1 MSTRSSR
8 DSQPFLDQDPP
19 PWAVRALASILLLL
33 FAAGAVAVFVVQ
45 VPETVTASFVLEPV
59 RGADPIRVLHRGT
72 VAEVRGAEAQAVA
85 KDAVL
90 FVLASEEVGDRV
102 SERQTVSARLSGGRG
117 RLTNERSRF
126 DNQQRADEQEQ
137 RRLEQRLAALDRQA
151 QIKEQQ
157 RALLQEVATRKQREF
172 EAGVVS
178 WLDANR
184 PKLEVDQLEGEIEAL
199 RAESADAKNALA
211 RLTFEIA
218 SSRAAFAETERG
230 IAEDLAADK
239 TRKDVLDRD
248 VRRDGNAMT
257 IAAPCSGTV
266 VKLHIRQPGAVVDE
280 NDLLAEIVCDG
291 EPLQAELML
300 PERGMA
306 LVRLGQPVKLLYDAF
321 PYERYGVQYATLRW
335 LSPASTVGASGS
347 EFRGFADLDAATVGV
362 RGLERAVL
370 PGMTGR
376 AAIVVGR
383 RSLASYAIEPVRQ
396 LRESLSSGPPAAVR
410 PEQSSSRVSP

>member
-1 MSTRSSR
+1 MSTPASR
-8 DSQPFLDQDPP
+8 DSQPFLDPEPP
-19 PWAVRALASILLLL
+19 PWAVRALATILLLL
-33 FAAGAVAVFVVQ
+33 FVVGAVAVFVVQ

-59 RGADPIRVLHRGT
+59 RGTDPIRVLHRGT
-72 VAEVRGAEAQAVA
+72 VADVRTAEAQGVT
-85 KDAVL
+85 KDDIL

-117 RLTNERSRF
+117 RLANERSRF
-126 DNQQRADEQEQ
+126 DNQVRADEQEQ
-137 RRLEQRLAALDRQA
+137 RRLEQRLATLDRQA
-151 QIKEQQ
+151 QIKTQQ
-157 RALLQEVATRKQREF
+157 LSLLQEVAARKKREF
-172 EAGVVS
+172 DAGVVS

-184 PKLEVDQLEGEIEAL
+184 PQLEVDQLEGEIEAL
-199 RAESADAKNALA
+199 RAESADARNALV
-211 RLTFEIA
+211 RLPYEIA
-218 SSRAAFAETERG
+218 SRRAAFAETERG
-230 IAEDLAADK
+230 IAEELAADK
-239 TRKDVLDRD
+239 ARKDMLDRD

-257 IAAPCSGTV
+257 VAAPCSGTV

-335 LSPASTVGASGS
+335 LSPASTASAAGS
-347 EFRGFADLDAATVGV
+347 EFRGFADLDAASIGV
-362 RGLERAVL
+362 RGLARAVL

-383 RSLASYAIEPVRQ
+383 RSLASYAIDPVRQ
-396 LRESLSSGPPAAVR
+396 LRESLSVAPPAAGR
-410 PEQSSSRVSP
+410 PAQSSAR

>member
-33 FAAGAVAVFVVQ
+33 FAAAAVAVFVVQ
-45 VPETVTASFVLEPV
+45 VPETINATFVLEPV

-72 VAEVRGAEAQAVA
+72 VAAVQGAEAERVA

-102 SERQTVSARLSGGRG
+102 SEQQTVSARLSGGRG
-117 RLTNERSRF
+117 RLANERSRF

-137 RRLEQRLAALDRQA
+137 RRLEQRLATLDRQA

-157 RALLQEVATRKQREF
+157 RALLQEVASRKQREF

-184 PKLEVDQLEGEIEAL
+184 PRLEVDQLEGEIERL
-199 RAESADAKNALA
+199 HADSGDARNALA
-211 RLTFEIA
+211 RLAYEIA
-218 SSRAAFAETERG
+218 SRRAAFAETERG
-230 IAEDLAADK
+230 IAEELASFQA
-239 TRKDVLDRD
+239 RKNMLDRD
-248 VRRDGNAMT
+248 ARRDGNAMT
-257 IAAPCSGTV
+257 VAAPCAGTV
-266 VKLHIRQPGAVVDE
+266 VTLHVRQAGTVVDE

-291 EPLQAELML
+291 EPLQAELLL

-335 LSPASTVGASGS
+335 LSPASTTSAAGS
-347 EFRGFADLDAATVGV
+347 QFRGFADLEAPSVGV

-396 LRESLSSGPPAAVR
+396 LRESLSSPPPAAGR
-410 PEQSSSRVSP
+410 PAQSSSRVGP